1 MEAFGELIDDVVEL
15 EVAHPEIVDKED
27 GGRGVGA
34 GLEDAHAD
42 APGRHVAASPVDG
55 LSCAARHGRQAYQGR
70 EPSGRAERPLSALTG
85 AGASR
90 TGNVLS
96 RSRRSSVLEIWSTRE
111 IIAEGVIDCNLL
123 SGIHSRAWVGAA
135 KALPPSWEEPLQR
148 IPDDVL
154 DRIETEHANGLSSAE
169 ILDIFASHGVKFSEA
184 TLRKYVQLGLLP
196 RSVRVGR
203 KGKHQGSQ
211 GMYPASVV
219 RQIQR
224 IKEMMAQDYT
234 IEEIQ
239 REFLFVRGDIEE
251 LERTLGKIFETL
263 KGAAKQRRSEIS
275 GRAIATD
282 LTTAEGLARELLGKL
297 SMIEE
302 RLMAQARL
310 SKQATG

>member
-1 MEAFGELIDDVVEL
+1 M
-15 EVAHPEIVDKED
+15 
-27 GGRGVGA
+27 
-34 GLEDAHAD
+34 
-42 APGRHVAASPVDG
+42 
-55 LSCAARHGRQAYQGR
+55 
-70 EPSGRAERPLSALTG
+70 T
-85 AGASR
+85 
-90 TGNVLS
+90 
-96 RSRRSSVLEIWSTRE
+96 
-111 IIAEGVIDCNLL
+111 
-123 SGIHSRAWVGAA
+123 
-135 KALPPSWEEPLQR
+135 R

-154 DRIETEHANGLSSAE
+154 DRLEREHEQGITSAE
-169 ILDIFASHGVKFSEA
+169 ILDIFAAHGIKFSEA

-211 GMYPASVV
+211 GLYPATVV

-251 LERTLGKIFETL
+251 LERTISKVFDALRD
-263 KGAAKQRRSEIS
+263 AAKDRKSETS
-275 GRAIATD
+275 GRAIQSD
-282 LTTAEGLARELLGKL
+282 LVAAESLAKELVAKL

-310 SKQATG
+310 SRRVAAGGS